1 VVISTTRIGLKKL
14 ASISLISTGIDTT
27 MIWMVSWMKMRLI
40 ISLKVS
46 FQKLKSIK
54 MVSIESTRRRL
65 TKTKM
70 EILKTLRSL
79 LSSFSWFK
87 VIHNLKDNSKKI
99 SMNLLKLSQ
108 FQAKLMKR
116 SKLLVNSMK
125 IRSENGLMRFLMK
138 NPPNL
143 MMMIMVSWMR
153 KRHSK

>member
-1 VVISTTRIGLKKL
+1 
-14 ASISLISTGIDTT
+14 
-27 MIWMVSWMKMRLI
+27 
-40 ISLKVS
+40 
-46 FQKLKSIK
+46 
-54 MVSIESTRRRL
+54 
-65 TKTKM
+65 M